1 MWISASVRAYSFFR
15 PRFLSR
21 FVFTGQGEGIG
32 FFGGSWNGTWE
43 EGRGGSRGEEGEL
56 WPEEN

>member
-1 MWISASVRAYSFFR
+1 MCARIVFFR
-15 PRFLSR
+15 RRFLPR